1 MAAASSQPAGDYQP
15 LRAARHETL
24 TIDGARMGVTR
35 WGPASSSPIVLLH
48 GWMDLADSWQLLVD
62 QLPADWSFA
71 ALDWRGFG
79 ASEPRQGGYW
89 GPQYLADLEAALLQL
104 VPQGTV
110 RLIGHSL
117 GGTVASLYAGVR
129 FERMRWLVN
138 LEGFGLPQHEPAA
151 LPARLTQWLDQLQHV
166 PVARH
171 YDSLDY
177 LAARVLHTNP
187 KLGPVHAR
195 FLAQVWSEA
204 KDGGLALRADPAHWV
219 RGPLRYARAEL
230 EACWARIAAPT
241 LLVAG
246 GDSLYMQHLGPSAAL
261 DDWPELY
268 PRATLREV
276 QGAGHLLHHEQP
288 AVVAGFIRE
297 FVEGVEAS

>member
-1 MAAASSQPAGDYQP
+1 
-15 LRAARHETL
+15 
-24 TIDGARMGVTR
+24 
-35 WGPASSSPIVLLH
+35 
-48 GWMDLADSWQLLVD
+48 MDVADSWQLLVD
-62 QLPADWSFA
+62 ALPEWSFA

-138 LEGFGLPQHEPAA
+138 LEGFGLPQQEPAT
-151 LPARLTQWLDQLQHV
+151 LPARLEQWLDQLQHV

-204 KDGGLALRADPAHWV
+204 KDGGLALRADPAQWV

-230 EACWARIAAPT
+230 EACWARIAVPT

-246 GDSLYMQHLGPSAAL
+246 GDSRYMRHLGPSAAL
-261 DDWPELY
+261 DDWRKLY
-268 PRATLREV
+268 RHATLREV
-276 QGAGHLLHHEQP
+276 PGAGHLLHHEQP